1 MKFSRRT
8 AQLGLIATITILV
21 LGMTVVFVG
30 STEGRPQ
37 PAQQNDG
44 ATAVAHVLSSA
55 QH

>member
-37 PAQQNDG
+37 PTPQNDG
-44 ATAVAHVLSSA
+44 VTSVSHMTDTA